1 MYRTENQSI
10 GSAEAENN
18 AMGRRYAVT
27 RGNRLSPP
35 VLKCPSEDV
44 ELPEEIIKSMLTTLG
59 AAR

>member
-10 GSAEAENN
+10 GSAAAENN

-35 VLKCPSEDV
+35 VLQCPSESI
-44 ELPEEIIKSMLTTLG
+44 ELPEEIIKSMLTMVD

>member
-27 RGNRLSPP
+27 RDNRLSPP
-35 VLKCPSEDV
+35 VLKFPSESI
-44 ELPEEIIKSMLTTLG
+44 EFPEEIIKSMLTMVD